1 MRFCSIAT
9 LLCVTAFLGACSGT
23 QTAGLTVPV
32 FAELEGH
39 PPGTHFDQGLSS
51 WHTVQ
56 TRPKTT
62 VILEP
67 SPAVAGPVTVHD
79 TATRVPSR
87 PVVTGP
93 TSTECPS
100 YMSRLVCEDWLTHK
114 RQKQS

>member
-1 MRFCSIAT
+1 MRFLSLAS
-9 LLCVTAFLGACSGT
+9 LLCATTLLGACTST
-23 QTAGLTVPV
+23 QPSGLTVPV
-32 FAELEGH
+32 LAELEGH

-67 SPAVAGPVTVHD
+67 SPTVAGPVTVYD
-79 TATRVPSR
+79 TATSVPSR

-93 TSTECPS
+93 TSPECPS

-114 RQKQS
+114 REKQS